1 MNPLYEQFNRPN
13 GQMNDM
19 MSRFQQFKRSF
30 NGDPQQIVQQM
41 LNSGRIT
48 QDQFNRAAQMANQWM
63 RFMR

>member
-19 MSRFQQFKRSF
+19 LSRFQQFKRSF

-63 RFMR
+63 RFMK